1 VLTTVLFVLFD
12 EGLASAPERR
22 REEAK
27 ELLQSHARRELALF
41 RGKEIEMS
49 DARLFA
55 TFDGPARAI
64 RCALAV
70 VDAASR
76 LGLRPRVGLH
86 TGECDVLGEKVGG
99 VTVQLGEAVAAR
111 APSGEVL
118 ISSTVKD
125 LVAGS
130 GIEFEPRGAQSF
142 EAVPG
147 QWRLFAVRRG
157 G

>member
-1 VLTTVLFVLFD
+1 M
-12 EGLASAPERR
+12 
-22 REEAK
+22 
-27 ELLQSHARRELALF
+27 LQSYARRELALF
-41 RGKEIEMS
+41 RGKEIEMA

-70 VDAASR
+70 AEAAAR
-76 LGLRPRVGLH
+76 LGLRVRAGLH

-99 VTVQLGEAVAAR
+99 VTVQLGEAIAER
-111 APSGEVL
+111 ASSGEVL

-130 GIEFEPRGAQSF
+130 GIEFEPRGTQAF
-142 EAVPG
+142 ENLAG
-147 QWRLFAVRRG
+147 EWRLFAAGRG
-157 G
+157 ARP